1 MSLKLAGQAALTVG
15 ASLFAF
21 TSGFVLKDFMDGG
34 TPDFNR
40 LSSVFIP
47 QASKK
52 PPSEVF
58 REHYATISA
67 RYYRKTE
74 KDQLR
79 YAAMQGMFS
88 SLGDPHTNFLEPVT
102 AEQFALEN
110 EGGFVGIGARL
121 DDDPLGTK
129 IVTVFEGSPA
139 ERAGVLAGDVVTEVD
154 GESVAGLPS
163 SSIVSRIRGEE
174 GTVVKLTVM
183 RKGDKTILSVRRGKV
198 TIPTAEGRMVP
209 DSNIGYI
216 SLTQFSETTPAQYRE
231 VMMKLMDQGAKGLV
245 IDVRGN
251 PGGVLESVSEI
262 IGGFRAGT
270 KVVTMKGRQGSEKT
284 QSAPAV
290 PEFGWNGP
298 IAVLMNGESASAA
311 EIMAGVL
318 QELKGAILVGEHSY
332 GKASV
337 QNVFTLFDGASA
349 KITTAKYFLPSGR
362 DISRKVDQDGAYL
375 SGGLKADI
383 EVELK
388 ISEDT
393 KIGEP
398 GKDSQ
403 LDKAIA
409 VVKEKMGQSAGG

>member
-34 TPDFNR
+34 TPDFDR
-40 LSSVFIP
+40 LTSVFIP
-47 QASKK
+47 KASKK

-129 IVTVFEGSPA
+129 IVTVFEDSPA
-139 ERAGVLAGDVVTEVD
+139 ERGGVLAGDIVTEVD

-174 GTVVKLTVM
+174 GTIVKLTVM

-198 TIPTAEGRMVP
+198 TIPTAEGKMM
-209 DSNIGYI
+209 DSNLGYI
-216 SLTQFSETTPAQYRE
+216 SLTQFSETTPAQYRD
-231 VMMKLMDQGAKGLV
+231 VMMKLMDKGAKGLI

-270 KVVTMKGRQGSEKT
+270 KVVTMKGRQGSVKT
-284 QSAPAV
+284 QSAPSV
-290 PEFGWNGP
+290 PEFGWTGP
-298 IAVLMNGESASAA
+298 IAILINGESASAA

-318 QELKGAILVGEHSY
+318 QELKGAVLVGEHTY

-362 DISRKVDQDGAYL
+362 DISRKVDIDGAYV
-375 SGGLKADI
+375 SGGIPADV

-388 ISEDT
+388 ITENT
-393 KIGEP
+393 KLGEP
-398 GKDSQ
+398 GRDSQ
-403 LDKAIA
+403 LDKAVS
-409 VVKEKMGQSAGG
+409 VVREKMGQSAGG

>member
-1 MSLKLAGQAALTVG
+1 MSLKLAGKAALTLG

-21 TSGFVLKDFMDGG
+21 TSGFVLKDFMDGD
-34 TPDFNR
+34 TPNFEK
-40 LSSVFIP
+40 LTSVFIP
-47 QASKK
+47 QPAKK

-58 REHYATISA
+58 REHYATIAA

-79 YAAMQGMFS
+79 YSAMQGMFS

-129 IVTVFEGSPA
+129 IVTVFDGSPA
-139 ERAGVLAGDVVTEVD
+139 QRGGVQAGDIITEVN

-163 SSIVSRIRGEE
+163 ASIVTRIRGEE
-174 GTVVKLTVM
+174 GTVVKLTV
-183 RKGDKTILSVRRGKV
+183 VRRGDKSV
-198 TIPTAEGRMVP
+198 LSIRRGRITIPTAEGKII
-209 DSNIGYI
+209 DSTIGYI
-216 SLTQFSETTPAQYRE
+216 SLTQFSETTPTQYRE
-231 VMMKLMDQGAKGLV
+231 VMTKLMDQGAKGLV

-262 IGGFRAGT
+262 IGGFRSGS
-270 KVVTMKGRQGSEKT
+270 KVVTMKGRQGSTTT
-284 QSAPAV
+284 QSAPNV
-290 PEFGWNGP
+290 PEFGWSGP
-298 IAVLMNGESASAA
+298 IVVLINGESASAA

-318 QELKGAILVGEHSY
+318 QELKGAILVGEHTY

-362 DISRKVDQDGAYL
+362 DISRKVDVDGAYV
-375 SGGLKADI
+375 SGGIPADI
-383 EVELK
+383 EVQLK
-388 ISEDT
+388 ITEDT
-393 KIGEP
+393 RLGEP
-398 GKDSQ
+398 GSDNQ
-403 LDKAIA
+403 LDKALAI
-409 VVKEKMGQSAGG
+409 VKEKMGQSAGR

>member
-1 MSLKLAGQAALTVG
+1 MSLKLAGQAALTLG

-34 TPDFNR
+34 SPDFEK
-40 LSSVFIP
+40 LTSVFIAQP
-47 QASKK
+47 SKK

-79 YAAMQGMFS
+79 YSAMQGMFS
-88 SLGDPHTNFLEPVT
+88 SLGDPHTSFLEPVT

-129 IVTVFEGSPA
+129 IVTVFDNSPA
-139 ERAGVLAGDVVTEVD
+139 LRGGVQSGDIVTEVD

-163 SSIVSRIRGEE
+163 TTIVSRIRGEE
-174 GTVVKLTVM
+174 GTVVKLTVI
-183 RKGDKTILSVRRGKV
+183 RKGERKILSIRRGRV
-198 TIPTAEGRMVP
+198 TIPTAEGKLI

-216 SLTQFSETTPAQYRE
+216 NLTQFSETTPAQYRD
-231 VMMKLMDQGAKGLV
+231 VMMKLMDQGAKGLI

-270 KVVTMKGRQGSEKT
+270 KVVTMKGRQGSVKT
-284 QSAPAV
+284 QSAPSV

-318 QELKGAILVGEHSY
+318 QELRGAVLVGEHSY

-388 ISEDT
+388 ITEDT
-393 KIGEP
+393 KFGEP

-403 LDKAIA
+403 LDKAIS
-409 VVKEKMGQSAGG
+409 VVKEKMGQSAGS